1 MNTSIKIFLKRAVL
15 VLCAAMAFPVP
26 ASAETYQFYDQ
37 DGTMIVTNRKSDL
50 PESGPVKVLSS
61 YNKPTGKTA
70 LPPPPDP
77 TVTIIGK
84 FGHARPVAP
93 APEPLVELVKFT
105 YYDVCGKTADEA
117 LSKTLQQG
125 PYDSGEGRRYPG
137 QTKWTMGWGYRLTYN
152 ARHDGSAEKVRV
164 VADVH
169 DVDVFSDVE
178 VTLPRLAPGCRL
190 PDNERK
196 EWDRVIGVLRN
207 HELDHVS
214 IVLDHGSLEAMANGI
229 AGAREYVMSATGNLD
244 HEVRKAVER
253 DTHNAGAPW
262 LKRIRELNDEYDRIT
277 DHGIRNEQR
286 DTFFD
291 SL

>member
-1 MNTSIKIFLKRAVL
+1 MNRPVKILLKSAVL
-15 VLCAAMAFPVP
+15 VLLATMAFPSM
-26 ASAETYQFYDQ
+26 AAAETYQFYDR

-61 YNKPTGKTA
+61 YNRPTGKA
-70 LPPPPDP
+70 SAPPPDP
-77 TVTIIGK
+77 TVTVVGRAS
-84 FGHARPVAP
+84 HARPVAP

-137 QTKWTMGWGYRLTYN
+137 QTKWTMGWGYRLTYD
-152 ARHDGSAEKVRV
+152 ARHEVSAGKVRV
-164 VADVH
+164 LADVH

-190 PDNERK
+190 PDNERS

-207 HELDHVS
+207 HEMDHVS
-214 IVLDHGSLEAMANGI
+214 LVLDHGSLEAMANGI
-229 AGAREYVMSATGNLD
+229 AGAREYVMNATGNLD
-244 HEVRKAVER
+244 AEVRKAVER

-286 DTFFD
+286 DAFFD

>member
-1 MNTSIKIFLKRAVL
+1 MNRPIKILFQSALMVL
-15 VLCAAMAFPVP
+15 LAAMAFSSM

-50 PESGPVKVLSS
+50 PASGPVKVLSS
-61 YNKPTGKTA
+61 YNRPTGRTA
-70 LPPPPDP
+70 SPPPDP

-84 FGHARPVAP
+84 AGHARPVAP

-125 PYDSGEGRRYPG
+125 PYDSGDGRRYPG

-152 ARHDGSAEKVRV
+152 ARPEASAGNVRV
-164 VADVH
+164 LADVH

-190 PDNERK
+190 PDSERK

-207 HELDHVS
+207 HEMDHVS
-214 IVLDHGSLEAMANGI
+214 LVLDHGSLEAMANGI

-244 HEVRKAVER
+244 EAVRKAVER

-286 DTFFD
+286 DAFFD